1 MYNMSRQVVL
11 FPCNANE
18 ERVFVTI
25 INCSSQV
32 KFIVVISS
40 CGSTFGKVKE
50 IWEREMI
57 SSKNYL
63 VTLNQR

>member
-1 MYNMSRQVVL
+1 MIWQVVSFL
-11 FPCNANE
+11 YNANE
-18 ERVFVTI
+18 EKAFVTI

-32 KFIVVISS
+32 KFIVATSS

-57 SSKNYL
+57 SSKNCL
-63 VTLNQR
+63 VTLN